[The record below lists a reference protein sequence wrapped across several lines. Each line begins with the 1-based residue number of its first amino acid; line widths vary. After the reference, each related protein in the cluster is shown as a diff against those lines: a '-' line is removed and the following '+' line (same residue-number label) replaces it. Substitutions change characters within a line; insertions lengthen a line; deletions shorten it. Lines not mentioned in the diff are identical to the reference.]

1 MENKKILLCWIGN
14 TDLDAPEKGS
24 ETWLGPIAQAAT
36 TASYDEIV
44 LLSDYSKYRISNY
57 VNWLKSQTKYK
68 ISIHL
73 KTLSGPTKF
82 GEIYEA
88 AVETI
93 STVIKQYGRD
103 VDLTFHISPGTPA
116 MAAVWIILSKT
127 RFPAELIE
135 SSVKYGVQTVSVPF
149 DISAEFIP
157 DLLRKP
163 DKDLERLSEGLIP
176 EAPEFTD
183 IIHRS
188 TVMKKVITKARR
200 IAPRSVP
207 VLLEGESGTGKELL
221 ARAIHKASLRCDKSF
236 VAVNCGAIP
245 SELIEAELFG
255 YEKGA
260 FTGAIQR
267 HIGYF
272 EAANDST
279 LFLDEIAELPLT
291 AQVKILRA
299 LQEQEIVRIGATT
312 PIKVNVRI
320 ISATNKSLIQEV
332 AAEKFRADLYY
343 RLAVAVLYLPPL
355 RERTGDLGYLIDKL
369 LEQINK
375 ESIKEPGYIH
385 KKISASAK
393 NLMFEYHWPG
403 NVRELMNV
411 LRRTAVWSISPTI
424 SAEEVRE
431 SLNPPIKKKA
441 NECTDYSL
449 DKGVNLPEIMGNIA
463 REYLSRALR
472 ESGGNKT
479 KAARL
484 VGLPNYQTLSNWL
497 TKYGVNQ

>member
-1 MENKKILLCWIGN
+1 MKKILVSWIGN
-14 TDLDAPEKGS
+14 TDLEAPEKSAKIG
-24 ETWLGPIAQAAT
+24 LGPIAQAAT
-36 TASYDEIV
+36 KESYDEIV
-44 LLSDYSKYRISNY
+44 LLSDYSKDRVSNY
-57 VNWLKSQTKYK
+57 ITWLKLQTKDK
-68 ISIHL
+68 ISVHF
-73 KTLSGPTKF
+73 KPLSGPTQF
-82 GEIYEA
+82 GEIYDA
-88 AVETI
+88 AVSAI
-93 STVIKQYGRD
+93 SEVLKKVANDI
-103 VDLTFHISPGTPA
+103 DLTFHLSPGTPA

-135 SSVKYGVQTVSVPF
+135 SSVKFGVQTVSVPF

-163 DKDLERLSEGLIP
+163 DKNLERLSEGLSP
-176 EAPEFTD
+176 EAPEFRD
-183 IIHRS
+183 IVHRS
-188 TVMKKVITKARR
+188 AVMKRVIAKARR

-207 VLLEGESGTGKELL
+207 VLIEGESGTGKELL
-221 ARAIHKASLRCDKSF
+221 ARAIYKSSPRGDKPF

-260 FTGAIQR
+260 FTGAVRR

-272 EAANDST
+272 EAANNST

-299 LQEQEIVRIGATT
+299 IQEQEIVRIGATS
-312 PIKVNVRI
+312 PIKIDVRI

-332 AAEKFRADLYY
+332 AAGKFRADLYY

-355 RERTGDLGYLIDKL
+355 RERTGDLGLLIEKL
-369 LEQINK
+369 LDQINH
-375 ESIKEPGYIH
+375 ESFKEPGYIH
-385 KKISASAK
+385 KKISVSAK
-393 NLMFEYHWPG
+393 NLMLDYHWPG

-411 LRRTAVWSISPTI
+411 LRRTAVWSSNPAITT
-424 SAEEVRE
+424 EDVRE
-431 SLNPPIKKKA
+431 SLIPSVKENSNAFTNYP
-441 NECTDYSL
+441 L
-449 DKGVNLPEIMGNIA
+449 DKGVNLSEIMANLA
-463 REYLSRALR
+463 REYLSRALK

-484 VGLPNYQTLSNWL
+484 LGLPNYQTLSNWI
-497 TKYGVNQ
+497 TKYGVIK

>member
-1 MENKKILLCWIGN
+1 MKKILLCWIGN
-14 TDLDAPEKGS
+14 TDLEAPEKSAKIG
-24 ETWLGPIAQAAT
+24 LGPIAQAAT
-36 TASYDEIV
+36 KDSYVEIV
-44 LLSDYSKYRISNY
+44 LLSDYAKDRVSNY
-57 VNWLKSQTKYK
+57 ITWIQAQTKDK
-68 ISIHL
+68 ISVYF
-73 KTLSGPTKF
+73 KPLSGPTQF

-88 AVETI
+88 VVQ
-93 STVIKQYGRD
+93 VILEVLKKHGTD
-103 VDLTFHISPGTPA
+103 VDLTFHLSPGTPA

-127 RFPAELIE
+127 RFLAELIE
-135 SSVKYGVQTVSVPF
+135 SSVKFGVRTVSVPF

-163 DKDLERLSEGLIP
+163 DKDLERFSEGLSP
-176 EAPEFTD
+176 EAPEFSD

-188 TVMKKVITKARR
+188 TVMKRVIAKARR

-207 VLLEGESGTGKELL
+207 VLIEGESGTGKELL
-221 ARAIHKASLRCDKSF
+221 ARAIHKASPRGDKPF

-260 FTGAIQR
+260 FTGAVRR

-272 EAANDST
+272 EAANNST

-299 LQEQEIVRIGATT
+299 LQEQEIVRIGTT
-312 PIKVNVRI
+312 SPIKIDVRI

-332 AAEKFRADLYY
+332 TTGRFRADLYY

-355 RERTGDLGYLIDKL
+355 RERTGDLGVLIEKL
-369 LEQINK
+369 LDQINR
-375 ESIKEPGYIH
+375 ESSKEPGYIH
-385 KKISASAK
+385 KKISVSAK
-393 NLMFEYHWPG
+393 NLMQTYHWPG

-411 LRRTAVWSISPTI
+411 LRRTAVWANEPTI
-424 SAEEVRE
+424 SVEEVKE
-431 SLNPPIKKKA
+431 TIIPQGKIAEGGFN
-441 NECTDYSL
+441 DYAL
-449 DKGVNLPEIMGNIA
+449 GEGIDLPEIMANIA
-463 REYLSRALR
+463 REYLSRALK

-484 VGLPNYQTLSNWL
+484 LGLPNYQTLSNWI
-497 TKYGVNQ
+497 TKYGITK

>member
-1 MENKKILLCWIGN
+1 MKKILVCWIGN
-14 TDLDAPEKGS
+14 TDLEAPERSAKIG
-24 ETWLGPIAQAAT
+24 LGPIAQAAT
-36 TASYDEIV
+36 TVSYDEIV
-44 LLSDYSKYRISNY
+44 LLSDYPNDRVSNY
-57 VNWLKSQTKYK
+57 VKWLKSQTKGK
-68 ISIHL
+68 ISINL
-73 KTLSGPTKF
+73 KNLSGPTQF

-88 AVETI
+88 AVQTI
-93 STVIKQYGRD
+93 SAVIKQYGRD
-103 VDLTFHISPGTPA
+103 VDLTFHLSPGTPA

-135 SSVKYGVQTVSVPF
+135 SSLKFGVQTVSIPF

-176 EAPEFTD
+176 EAPEFSD
-183 IIHRS
+183 IIYRS
-188 TVMKKVITKARR
+188 AIMKKLINKARR

-207 VLLEGESGTGKELL
+207 VLIEGESGTGKELL
-221 ARAIHKASLRCDKSF
+221 ARAIHKASPRGGKPF

-279 LFLDEIAELPLT
+279 LFLDEIAELPLK
-291 AQVKILRA
+291 AQVKILRV

-312 PIKVNVRI
+312 PIKVDVRI

-332 AAEKFRADLYY
+332 TAEKFRADLYY

-355 RERTGDLGYLIDKL
+355 RERVGDLGLLIEKL
-369 LEQINK
+369 LEQINH
-375 ESIKEPGYIH
+375 ESIQEPGYIR
-385 KKISASAK
+385 KKISVSAK
-393 NLMFEYHWPG
+393 NLMLEYHWPG

-411 LRRTAVWSISPTI
+411 LRRTAVWSINPTI
-424 SAEEVRE
+424 SVDDVRE
-431 SLNPPIKKKA
+431 SLNPPIK
-441 NECTDYSL
+441 NNTDELSAYPL

-463 REYLSRALR
+463 REYLSRALK

-484 VGLPNYQTLSNWL
+484 VGLPNYQTLNNWL
-497 TKYGVNQ
+497 TKYGVNK

>member
-1 MENKKILLCWIGN
+1 MKKVLVSWIGN
-14 TDLDAPEKGS
+14 TDLEAPERGPAIGI
-24 ETWLGPIAQAAT
+24 GPIAQAAT
-36 TASYDEIV
+36 TLSYDEIV
-44 LLSDYSKYRISNY
+44 LLSDYSKYRVSSYIT
-57 VNWLKSQTKYK
+57 WLKSQTKDK
-68 ISIHL
+68 ISIQFI
-73 KTLSGPTKF
+73 TLSGPTQF

-88 AVETI
+88 AVQTI
-93 STVIKQYGRD
+93 SAITTQYGRD
-103 VDLTFHISPGTPA
+103 VDLTFHLSPGTPA

-135 SSVKYGVQTVSVPF
+135 SSAKHGVRTVSVPF

-163 DKDLERLSEGLIP
+163 DKELERLSEGLIP
-176 EAPEFTD
+176 EAPEFSD

-188 TVMKKVITKARR
+188 PVMKKLIGKARR

-207 VLLEGESGTGKELL
+207 VLIEGESGTGKELL
-221 ARAIHKASLRCDKSF
+221 ARAIHKASPRGDKPF

-260 FTGAIQR
+260 FTGAIRR

-272 EAANDST
+272 EAANTST

-291 AQVKILRA
+291 AQVKILRV
-299 LQEQEIVRIGATT
+299 LQEQEIVRIGTTT
-312 PIKVNVRI
+312 PIKVDVRI

-332 AAEKFRADLYY
+332 TAEKFRPDLYY

-355 RERTGDLGYLIDKL
+355 RERTGDLGFLIDKL
-369 LEQINK
+369 LEQINH

-385 KKISASAK
+385 KKISVSAK
-393 NLMFEYHWPG
+393 NIMLQYHWPG

-411 LRRTAVWSISPTI
+411 LRRTAIWSINPTI
-424 SAEEVRE
+424 TAEEVRE
-431 SLNPPIKKKA
+431 SLNPSIKRNA
-441 NECTDYSL
+441 DELTVYPL
-449 DKGVNLPEIMGNIA
+449 DQGVNLPEIMGNIA
-463 REYLSRALR
+463 REYLSRALK

-497 TKYGVNQ
+497 AKYGVKQ